1 MVNSGGNVAHLAH
14 LGGALAGFIFILLD
28 SKSNVDFKLMFK
40 RNKFQQNSS
49 VNPFGK
55 MANPFK
61 KKPDIQEANFYEQED
76 GQRNISQEEI
86 DEILDKISKSGYQ
99 NLTAQEKKVLFEA
112 SKKMK

>member
-14 LGGALAGFIFILLD
+14 LGGALAGFVFILLD
-28 SKSNVDFKLMFK
+28 SKSNVDFKNMFR

-61 KKPDIQEANFYEQED
+61 KKPDIQEASFYEQEE
-76 GQRNISQEEI
+76 GQRDISQEEI

-99 NLTAQEKKVLFEA
+99 NLTNQEKKVLFEA